1 MTVPS
6 PVSSL
11 LSVLLLLVKGVEGP
25 LWVDDAED
33 IFDSEIDGII
43 RTGEADDD
51 DDSEL
56 NSKGDD
62 SFSLSL
68 SWIKG
73 QTDGEGIFS
82 LPLSEVFDRLSDAKT
97 GIGMMSPTAEEVMS
111 SVSLCRCSSPTVV
124 LVWLLSC
131 V

>member
-62 SFSLSL
+62 TFSLSL
-68 SWIKG
+68 SWAEG

-82 LPLSEVFDRLSDAKT
+82 LPLSEVFD
-97 GIGMMSPTAEEVMS
+97 
-111 SVSLCRCSSPTVV
+111 
-124 LVWLLSC
+124 
-131 V
+131 